1 MTMQERVFKRKV
13 LDANILKE
21 MHANNV
27 MLVIPSIQ
35 KIGLFLSD
43 LINLVMLN
51 ANSLKRY

>member
-1 MTMQERVFKRKV
+1 MQERVFKRKV

-21 MHANNV
+21 MLRI
-27 MLVIPSIQ
+27 MSVIPSIQ
-35 KIGLFLSD
+35 KIGLFLLD

>member
-1 MTMQERVFKRKV
+1 MQERVFKRKV

-35 KIGLFLSD
+35 KIGLFLLD

>member
-1 MTMQERVFKRKV
+1 MQERVFKRKV